1 MVEFY
6 TEGGGENESKIEFQL
21 IVVIKWSH
29 DPISAL
35 LFP

>member
-6 TEGGGENESKIEFQL
+6 KGGGEDELKMGFEL
-21 IVVIKWSH
+21 VLVIKWSH
-29 DPISAL
+29 DPISVL

>member
-21 IVVIKWSH
+21 IVVIKWSN

>member
-6 TEGGGENESKIEFQL
+6 KGGGENESKIEFQL
-21 IVVIKWSH
+21 IVIKWSH